1 MSELKPTVEG
11 CQPRRFWLVGLRL
24 DPNFPYPDFY
34 TVLRDEPE
42 YWPIV
47 YEGQIIFFQKAEVA
61 QDALDFYLEHLCLPP
76 ANAPTEPT
84 VIIDFAEGLY
94 LLSKEFS
101 DEASCVLSIINTLLD
116 MLDAACVRVPTKYRA
131 ELHQIADH
139 LTFSKELGS
148 VFNDQNFERTEIIEA
163 LQWGLGAVLTKSM
176 FFPKPGIKPA
186 CKNEAS
192 GSQV

>member
-11 CQPRRFWLVGLRL
+11 GQPRRFWLVGLRL
-24 DPNFPYPDFY
+24 DPNFPHPDFY

-61 QDALDFYLEHLCLPP
+61 QDALDFYLGHLRLPP
-76 ANAPTEPT
+76 ANVPTEPT
-84 VIIDFAEGLY
+84 LILDFAEGLY
-94 LLSKEFS
+94 LLSKES
-101 DEASCVLSIINTLLD
+101 RDEVSCVLNIINTLLD

-148 VFNDQNFERTEIIEA
+148 LFNDQKLERAEIIEA

-176 FFPKPGIKPA
+176 FFPKPDIKPA
-186 CKNEAS
+186 AKNGES
-192 GSQV
+192 GSE